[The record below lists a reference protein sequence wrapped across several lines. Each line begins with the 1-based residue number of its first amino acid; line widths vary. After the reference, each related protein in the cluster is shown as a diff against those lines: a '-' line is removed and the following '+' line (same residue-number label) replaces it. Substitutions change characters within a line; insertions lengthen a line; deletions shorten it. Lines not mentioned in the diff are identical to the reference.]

1 MASRDRIYLQKY
13 ILIESGCHDFTG
25 AIIDVRKKRANEC
38 MCVKEKERKK
48 DRSERER
55 ETGNKR
61 ELERNKERQN
71 GKIQYLCSS
80 Q

>member
-1 MASRDRIYLQKY
+1 MVWLWPNCDVCKMASRDRIYLQKY

-55 ETGNKR
+55 ER
-61 ELERNKERQN
+61 DWE
-71 GKIQYLCSS
+71 
-80 Q
+80 